1 MLELCFLEGAH
12 GADDDNREPRQ
23 FSHAKLP
30 GVTDNGSPRRVVVVG
45 NSGAG
50 KSRLSTTLADRFG
63 LPLVHLDPQ
72 YWRPGWVKPSTEEW
86 RQQVTELVA
95 RDEWVIDG
103 NYGGT
108 FDLRLP
114 RADLVVWVDPHRL
127 VCEYQAL
134 RRWWI
139 GRNKQRVD
147 LAEGC
152 EEAIDWEF
160 LVYIWNYRRGP
171 AARLERALAEHA
183 PDTPVIRLTSRRAT
197 RDWLSSL

>member
-1 MLELCFLEGAH
+1 
-12 GADDDNREPRQ
+12 
-23 FSHAKLP
+23 LP
-30 GVTDNGSPRRVVVVG
+30 DVTDNGSPRRVVVVG

-50 KSRLSTTLADRFG
+50 KSRLSTALADRFG
-63 LPLVHLDPQ
+63 LPLVHLDPH
-72 YWRPGWVKPSTEEW
+72 YWRPGWVKPSTGEW
-86 RQQVTELVA
+86 RQQVAELVA

-127 VCEYQAL
+127 VCGYQAL
-134 RRWWI
+134 RRWWT

-171 AARLERALAEHA
+171 AARLEQALAEHA
-183 PDTPVIRLTSRRAT
+183 PDTPVVRLTSRRAT
-197 RDWLSSL
+197 RSWLGRL